1 MAEKVI
7 IALDAMGGDNAP
19 GEIVKGAVEAV
30 NMESGVMVYL
40 VGRQELVNAELSK
53 HTYNQAFAIYA
64 LSSYYDATGNEEAL
78 EIASPLADRD
88 HICIAEI
95 SMNLGLLYLQGGDP
109 LRAKPFFET
118 AIPVFDKNYG
128 PEHMKTRLAKSK
140 LESVQSVQTPQS
152 SV

>member
-1 MAEKVI
+1 MIIEHTLNNIGNTYYRMKRYPEAIRYNKEAFDMHRRLHKVPNLQLAALMNNLGCVLRDSGKAEE
-7 IALDAMGGDNAP
+7 AL
-19 GEIVKGAVEAV
+19 KL
-30 NMESGVMVYL
+30 Y
-40 VGRQELVNAELSK
+40 
-53 HTYNQAFAIYA
+53 
-64 LSSYYDATGNEEAL
+64 EEAL

-140 LESVQSVQTPQS
+140 LESVLAAQIPQS
-152 SV
+152 GV

>member
-1 MAEKVI
+1 MNNLGCVLRDSGKAEA
-7 IALDAMGGDNAP
+7 AL
-19 GEIVKGAVEAV
+19 
-30 NMESGVMVYL
+30 
-40 VGRQELVNAELSK
+40 EL
-53 HTYNQAFAIYA
+53 F
-64 LSSYYDATGNEEAL
+64 EEAL

-140 LESVQSVQTPQS
+140 LESVLAAQIPQS
-152 SV
+152 GV